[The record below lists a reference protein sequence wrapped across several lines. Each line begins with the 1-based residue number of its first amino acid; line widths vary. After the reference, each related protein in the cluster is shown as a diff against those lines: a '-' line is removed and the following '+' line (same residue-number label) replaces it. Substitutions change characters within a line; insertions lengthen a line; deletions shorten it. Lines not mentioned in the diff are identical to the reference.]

1 MLKTLNDQSM
11 LARPTTVRDAPWS
24 AFRRILRSTV
34 GSSPCEPPLKTVS
47 DTRSP
52 VAAFQSV
59 LICFRLLSQ
68 IDPSGTTVASL
79 MAADWASGAREN
91 ASAASATTFSRA
103 RQDTMSP
110 VLLHRAGGGP
120 VRFPEAGD
128 ARLAG
133 DAGVAH
139 VAGHRD
145 RQLALRCLGFEID
158 LDGASG
164 DGARDDKV
172 AGRAA
177 ERARELVAF
186 LLEIRDRRNFTHA
199 GDREDDVPIAV

>member
-11 LARPTTVRDAPWS
+11 LARPTTVSDAPWS

-59 LICFRLLSQ
+59 PICFRLLSQ

-79 MAADWASGAREN
+79 MAADCASGARDN
-91 ASAASATTFSRA
+91 ASAANATRISRA
-103 RQDTMSP
+103 RQDTVSSD
-110 VLLHRAGGGP
+110 LLHRRAGSGP
-120 VRFPEAGD
+120 VRFTQASD

-133 DAGVAH
+133 DARGSH

-145 RQLALRCLGFEID
+145 RQLALRRVGFEVD
-158 LDGASG
+158 LHRAAANS
-164 DGARDDKV
+164 ARDDQV
-172 AGRAA
+172 ACGTA
-177 ERARELVAF
+177 ECAGQLLAV
-186 LLEIRDRRNFTHA
+186 LLERGNGRN
-199 GDREDDVPIAV
+199 